1 MGGLRRA
8 RKLVT
13 DPKMYIK
20 FAVGAAGMAV
30 GSVAGGV
37 LHRLISKQVPQ
48 LGAGMAGTVIKAIL
62 EIGSASII
70 AGFLPAKHQDAF
82 ILGAGIG
89 AVKPLTDRAVGPA
102 LAMIPGLN
110 GYISDAQMH
119 AIPGIGY
126 PKGVSGYIALDQAR
140 RLGLSGQQGLGRG
153 YTWQPGQQH
162 SFTM

>member
-1 MGGLRRA
+1 M
-8 RKLVT
+8 
-13 DPKMYIK
+13 K

-37 LHRLISKQVPQ
+37 LHRLLSKQVPQ
-48 LGAGMAGTVIKAIL
+48 LGAGMAGTVVKAIL
-62 EIGSASII
+62 EIGSASLI

-89 AVKPLTDRAVGPA
+89 AVKPVTDMAVKPA
-102 LAMIPGLN
+102 LAAIPGLS